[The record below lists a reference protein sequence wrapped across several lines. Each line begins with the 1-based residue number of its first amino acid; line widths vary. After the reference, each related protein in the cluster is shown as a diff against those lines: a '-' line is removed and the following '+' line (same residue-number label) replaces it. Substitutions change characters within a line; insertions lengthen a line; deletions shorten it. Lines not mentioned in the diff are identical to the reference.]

1 MGGGRSEGA
10 TYGRRTT
17 VAEAAEVLGISAE
30 AVCIRI
36 RRGTIPVEWEGGTV
50 YVLLDAPAEE
60 RTTGDQTDDPIELIS
75 ELRDR
80 ISSLE
85 RQMDE
90 ERRSEERRVGKECR
104 SRWSP

>member
-50 YVLLDAPAEE
+50 YVLLDAPAEG

-85 RQMDE
+85 RQKIGRASCR
-90 ERRSEERRVGKECR
+90 ERV
-104 SRWSP
+104 